1 MKFLCRQ
8 KNGLLV
14 LRTFEVVLNA
24 IPEKSTKYTE
34 NEKYLIIFIGLRIF
48 ISKELDQWKICSFT
62 EFNF

>member
-1 MKFLCRQ
+1 MPTEKWF
-8 KNGLLV
+8 LV

-62 EFNF
+62 EFNL

>member
-1 MKFLCRQ
+1 MPTEKWFLI
-8 KNGLLV
+8 
-14 LRTFEVVLNA
+14 LRTFEVVLNV

>member
-1 MKFLCRQ
+1 MPTEKWF
-8 KNGLLV
+8 LV

>member
-1 MKFLCRQ
+1 MV
-8 KNGLLV
+8 LV
-14 LRTFEVVLNA
+14 LRTTEVVLNA